1 MAIYH
6 LRVKIGSKLNGDS
19 AGTKCAYIT
28 RSEAYKNKADELA
41 YTASGNMPK
50 WPKTNPQNDPSH
62 YWKAAD
68 TYERDNGRLY
78 REIEFALP
86 KELNLDEQ
94 KALCHAFSE
103 KLATLNKGEKL
114 PFTFAIH
121 TDKENHNPHCHL
133 IISERINDGIPRN
146 ASTWFKRTNS
156 AKPAKGGA
164 IKTQELKGKQWLEPI
179 RESWATMANTALKES
194 AFAKGSTEF
203 EVQKNRIDHR
213 SLKAQGIP
221 REPTIHMGAV
231 CSRMMAKGVP
241 CHRGHIVAKANA
253 SIKKNNTVLTAYHH
267 KNPEIKTLSDV
278 IREIE
283 RGLRHAERVR
293 KETER
298 ISLDTLRIETEIS
311 MLQAESARAASNKL
325 LSDWQHDMK
334 ANFDLAKDTQQAGQS
349 QAAGTSNGLANKPPS
364 GAPLISKLQNPSQTV
379 HVLQTGLNYDS
390 FVPACGAV
398 SKPKSTTPN
407 IRK

>member
-19 AGTKCAYIT
+19 AGNKCAYIT

-50 WPKTNPQNDPSH
+50 WPKTNPRDNPSH

-68 TYERDNGRLY
+68 IYERDNGRLY

-133 IISERINDGIPRN
+133 MISERINDGISRN

-164 IKTQELKGKQWLEPI
+164 VKTQELKGKQWLEPI

-194 AFAKGSTEF
+194 AFAKGNTEF
-203 EVQKNRIDHR
+203 DEQKNRIDHR

-221 REPTIHMGAV
+221 REPMMHMGAA

-241 CHRGHIVAKANA
+241 CHRGYIVAKANA
-253 SIKKNNTVLTAYHH
+253 SIKKNNTVLRAYHH
-267 KNPEIKTLSDV
+267 KNQEIKTMSDV

-283 RGLRHAERVR
+283 RDLKHAEQMR

-298 ISLDTLRIETEIS
+298 MSLDTLRIETEIS
-311 MLQAESARAASNKL
+311 MMQAESARAASNKM

-349 QAAGTSNGLANKPPS
+349 QVTGTSYVLANKPPT
-364 GAPLISKLQNPSQTV
+364 GAPPIPKLSSPYPVWDGLDMNLNSNGFTPSRFVLSKPTVSKL
-379 HVLQTGLNYDS
+379 
-390 FVPACGAV
+390 
-398 SKPKSTTPN
+398 K
-407 IRK
+407 R